1 MPRRKLTQ
9 KEIEA
14 IQKGRAETQA
24 IKDYLESLHTRPGRR
39 VDPKTIERRLAKARQ
54 ALAAA
59 KNPLQKIELT
69 EKVLRLEK
77 ALKEAQKGGGKT
89 SDVEK
94 AFIQHAASFARRKG
108 ISYRAFREM
117 GVPPD
122 VLAKAG
128 IKRTR
133 G

>member
-14 IQKGRAETQA
+14 IQKG
-24 IKDYLESLHTRPGRR
+24 KGRR